1 MSVSGPVSKNS
12 KVIPVVYETVDFTI
26 NECNP
31 STNFIV
37 GTEEIVKSYNFCYLN
52 SDFVFGINETLTN
65 NEGSISITENTTYNW
80 NI

>member
-12 KVIPVVYETVDFTI
+12 VVIPVVYKTVDFTI

-37 GTEEIVKSYNFCYLN
+37 GTEEI
-52 SDFVFGINETLTN
+52 T
-65 NEGSISITENTTYNW
+65 
-80 NI
+80 